1 MFKLN
6 DLHFYVDHI
15 NKMLFKTKDDW
26 LYKKYLQYLKQ
37 KQIKEGKDGSDEF
50 KNVFQRMKADEA

>member
-15 NKMLFKTKDDW
+15 NKMLFKAKDEW
-26 LYKKYLQYLKQ
+26 LYNKYITYLKQ
-37 KQIKEGKDGSDEF
+37 KNLKEGKDKS
-50 KNVFQRMKADEA
+50 N